1 MVTALKT
8 GGTEGLVAGVCARLS
23 RRLGSVSNPAGV
35 IYGVLAV
42 GTLIAAEGTRR
53 ETYESVLGAS
63 ALALVL
69 YWLAHA
75 YARHLG
81 ERLKRP
87 EEWQP
92 RDIGTALLHE
102 AALVKGAALPI
113 VALLLSWFAGAGL
126 SVGVAAS
133 LWTAAI
139 ELFLLEVAAGVGR
152 KLPPREMAIEVALGA
167 TLAAGILGIRVVLH

>member
-1 MVTALKT
+1 MSLRL
-8 GGTEGLVAGVCARLS
+8 GRRLS
-23 RRLGSVSNPAGV
+23 STRNPAGV

-53 ETYESVLGAS
+53 ETYESVIGAS

-75 YARHLG
+75 YAHHLG
-81 ERLKRP
+81 ERIQRP

-92 RDIGTALLHE
+92 RDIGATLLHE

-113 VALLLSWFAGAGL
+113 VALLLSWLAGAGL
-126 SVGVAAS
+126 SAGVAAA

-139 ELFLLEVAAGVGR
+139 ELLLLEVAAGVGR
-152 KLPPREMAIEVALGA
+152 KLPRREMAIEVALGA
-167 TLAAGILGIRVVLH
+167 TLAVGILAIRVLLH

>member
-1 MVTALKT
+1 VTL
-8 GGTEGLVAGVCARLS
+8 
-23 RRLGSVSNPAGV
+23 RLGRWLVSAKNPAGV

-42 GTLIAAEGTRR
+42 GTLIAAESTRR
-53 ETYESVLGAS
+53 ETYETVIGAS

-75 YARHLG
+75 YACHLA

-92 RDIGTALLHE
+92 RDIGVTLLHE

-113 VALLLSWFAGAGL
+113 VALLLSWLAGASL
-126 SVGVAAS
+126 STGVAAA
-133 LWTAAI
+133 LWTAAV
-139 ELFLLEVAAGVGR
+139 ELVLLEVAAGVGR
-152 KLPPREMAIEVALGA
+152 KLPPREMAVEVVLGA
-167 TLAAGILGIRVVLH
+167 ALAVGILGIRIVLH

>member
-1 MVTALKT
+1 VTL
-8 GGTEGLVAGVCARLS
+8 
-23 RRLGSVSNPAGV
+23 RLGRWLVSAKNPAGV

-53 ETYESVLGAS
+53 ETYETVIGAS

-75 YARHLG
+75 YACHLA

-92 RDIGTALLHE
+92 RDIGVTLLHE

-113 VALLLSWFAGAGL
+113 VALLLSWLAGASL
-126 SVGVAAS
+126 STGVAAA
-133 LWTAAI
+133 LWTAAV
-139 ELFLLEVAAGVGR
+139 ELVLLEVAAGVGR
-152 KLPPREMAIEVALGA
+152 KLPPREMAVEVVLGA
-167 TLAAGILGIRVVLH
+167 ALAVGILGIRIVLH

>member
-1 MVTALKT
+1 VTL
-8 GGTEGLVAGVCARLS
+8 
-23 RRLGSVSNPAGV
+23 RLGRWLVSAKNPAGV

-42 GTLIAAEGTRR
+42 GTLIAAESTRH
-53 ETYESVLGAS
+53 ETYETVISAS

-75 YARHLG
+75 YARHLA

-92 RDIGTALLHE
+92 RDIGVTLLHE

-113 VALLLSWFAGAGL
+113 VALLLSWLAGASL
-126 SVGVAAS
+126 STGVAAA
-133 LWTAAI
+133 LWTAAV

-152 KLPPREMAIEVALGA
+152 KLPPREMAVEVVLGA
-167 TLAAGILGIRVVLH
+167 ALAVGILGIRIVLH